1 MLSARML
8 SLRRSIASSSMKR
21 NPIRRNY
28 ITNKNIHYNKLI
40 KMNNYCFKNNV
51 AILNNNNNI
60 YGKNIVKYYSTLPIR
75 KHAGLNIRNNN
86 RYNIHRLCTKY
97 KYNNNNTMMNNNNNK
112 YYSSSVRPRPPPPRP
127 PPRHGKGVGK
137 RMSPAEARQAGNNSS
152 GSGKKSGYKKKPKNI
167 GKNDQDIS
175 WLGVAAVGTV
185 VSIGLGI
192 AYYSQNGTDHMPSFL
207 KKIVDS
213 LPSMNWGTSMDD
225 YEEPASRLLPNVPD
239 EHKVGDPRGPPVLVL
254 GLEDTLVNIS
264 WDRQNGYRV
273 AKRPGVDKFLNTL
286 AMYYEIV
293 IFTKMPYAGAEELIF
308 RLDPKQLVMHKL
320 YKNHLMMSEDGKLF
334 KDLDRLNR
342 DLTRIIVIEHEPE
355 DVKYHE
361 ENCIFVKPFTNPKE
375 KDDELSLLIPFL
387 VNMAMAPPR
396 SVPDFRR
403 VLKAYGN
410 RDVGAKYKKRIDM
423 LEAKNN
429 KRKKRSLFQR
439 SSRLPVLKKGQP
451 KVVTPK
457 VNNTTTSSEPVAA
470 DKNATANNDNKEEAA
485 TIASDDDG
493 NNENGV
499 VVDDTNSKSKGGLW
513 SWLGM
518 SSNK

>member
-1 MLSARML
+1 
-8 SLRRSIASSSMKR
+8 
-21 NPIRRNY
+21 
-28 ITNKNIHYNKLI
+28 
-40 KMNNYCFKNNV
+40 
-51 AILNNNNNI
+51 
-60 YGKNIVKYYSTLPIR
+60 
-75 KHAGLNIRNNN
+75 
-86 RYNIHRLCTKY
+86 
-97 KYNNNNTMMNNNNNK
+97 
-112 YYSSSVRPRPPPPRP
+112 
-127 PPRHGKGVGK
+127 
-137 RMSPAEARQAGNNSS
+137 
-152 GSGKKSGYKKKPKNI
+152 
-167 GKNDQDIS
+167 
-175 WLGVAAVGTV
+175 
-185 VSIGLGI
+185 
-192 AYYSQNGTDHMPSFL
+192 
-207 KKIVDS
+207 
-213 LPSMNWGTSMDD
+213 
-225 YEEPASRLLPNVPD
+225 
-239 EHKVGDPRGPPVLVL
+239 
-254 GLEDTLVNIS
+254 
-264 WDRQNGYRV
+264 
-273 AKRPGVDKFLNTL
+273 
-286 AMYYEIV
+286 
-293 IFTKMPYAGAEELIF
+293 
-308 RLDPKQLVMHKL
+308 
-320 YKNHLMMSEDGKLF
+320 MSEDAKLF

-439 SSRLPVLKKGQP
+439 SSRLPVSKKGQP
-451 KVVTPK
+451 KAVTPK
-457 VNNTTTSSEPVAA
+457 VNNNTSSEPVAA

-493 NNENGV
+493 NNENVV